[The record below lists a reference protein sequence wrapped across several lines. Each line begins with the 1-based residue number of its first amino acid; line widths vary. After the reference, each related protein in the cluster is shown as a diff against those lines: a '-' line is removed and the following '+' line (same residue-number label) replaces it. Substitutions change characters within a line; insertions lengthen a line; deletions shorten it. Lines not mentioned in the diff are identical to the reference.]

1 MKRQA
6 PEAVL
11 DGPLSIP
18 RSRVKHPPAA
28 PRTRSADEVDSR
40 GGAPSMPGGNPGVRP
55 TPGAAVVSRLRR
67 HLPLALMVV
76 GMAATLLLVRP
87 LAQGAMPLLDE
98 VRASGL
104 GGAALFCAVYSVAT
118 LLLVPTTPFAVLA
131 GALYGPWGGG
141 VLLMVLSLGVDL
153 VAFYLARLGRGPF
166 ARLGERFPGLAR
178 LDAALGEGGFLAVC
192 LLRLSPLAPYG
203 VLNYALGLTRVGPV
217 AFLAGTA
224 VGSLPATVLFLVLGH
239 GAAGVVQ
246 GGGSVGLWVTVALTA
261 LSAVGLTAWAK
272 RRMAA
277 PEVAA

>member
-6 PEAVL
+6 
-11 DGPLSIP
+11 
-18 RSRVKHPPAA
+18 H
-28 PRTRSADEVDSR
+28 
-40 GGAPSMPGGNPGVRP
+40 
-55 TPGAAVVSRLRR
+55 RLQR
-67 HLPLALMVV
+67 HLPLVLMGL

-272 RRMAA
+272 RRLVA
-277 PEVAA
+277 PEVAI